1 MNKWMNSWIIDWM
14 NDSMNNW
21 MNNWMKDSNYLV
33 SKPFPLGIFWPRHL
47 THQINWHSG
56 REHDLYTYTFRVDM
70 RDWFVH
76 LHCESYLFMGW
87 YQGPVD
93 ASGCQMEENWI
104 TIDIF
109 DLLEKMSSKSKIKI
123 SKFLIKSWRRDGGGI
138 TNMSL
143 K

>member
-1 MNKWMNSWIIDWM
+1 MNNWMNSWIIDWM
-14 NDSMNNW
+14 KDSMNNW
-21 MNNWMKDSNYLV
+21 MNNWMKDFNYLV
-33 SKPFPLGIFWPRHL
+33 SKPFPLGFFGHVTSLIKL
-47 THQINWHSG
+47 TG
-56 REHDLYTYTFRVDM
+56 TVVDM

-109 DLLEKMSSKSKIKI
+109 EFDLLEKMSSKSKIKI

>member
-1 MNKWMNSWIIDWM
+1 MIEWTIEWTIEWRIFAHAVF
-14 NDSMNNW
+14 
-21 MNNWMKDSNYLV
+21 NYLV
-33 SKPFPLGIFWPRHL
+33 SKPLPLGIFWPRHL

-123 SKFLIKSWRRDGGGI
+123 SKFLIKSWRRDGGI